1 MQDENFHP
9 NHQRRTNPFK
19 SSDRVS
25 FPSFQDAISR
35 SKDYHV
41 RKFASPESVK
51 GSPKWLNLTIGTQAL
66 IHPDSFAE
74 DLCSSY
80 SREESKSPGELNWEN
95 LTSPDLKKGF
105 RIQFLRLHICYCYI
119 SNVFISIYIR
129 TPVEYSTRFA
139 TFVIPSC

>member
-1 MQDENFHP
+1 MVVLSKQQLDPCYFRKLFLDYMQDENFHP
-9 NHQRRTNPFK
+9 NRCRRNPFK
-19 SSDRVS
+19 SNERVS

-51 GSPKWLNLTIGTQAL
+51 SSPKWLNLTIGTQAL

-80 SREESKSPGELNWEN
+80 SREESKSPGERNWED
-95 LTSPDLKKGF
+95 LTSPELKTG
-105 RIQFLRLHICYCYI
+105 IA
-119 SNVFISIYIR
+119 SNLLWSPDNIFN
-129 TPVEYSTRFA
+129 
-139 TFVIPSC
+139 C